1 MIDDR
6 LILLPLCRKHFI
18 TRQDELTPG
27 FIELTVKAQPSSK
40 LVAFSCGSRCKR
52 HALIFMGKSIVVIG
66 IFVANAFIQVVLEAV
81 YTGNFLLC
89 FRPAAV
95 IAGLRYIPPL
105 ISCIDCFPL
114 RIAGG
119 KSIVMLTIG
128 IGVCLHLAIF
138 PDRLHTIVPVHLC
151 PTTIVVLFTAKTE
164 HLRAGRC
171 IPDSR
176 DMGIIDVDDVLIAA
190 HVAVID
196 VQRLFIE
203 EESGGIHG
211 AVVKVNRDVMF
222 SCTEIRVNIDYLST
236 CIKGAGIK
244 CHDRGAIR
252 PECISSIWSIE
263 GRISEHCTFITPVEG
278 LAVDDAVFYHCIV
291 NTDEAQIIYITGAKR
306 HIFEGDCS
314 GTIKA
319 VIAVILCAQKI
330 RVRHLSTDIPG
341 RFIRPL
347 PHKGQVFSLGLLI
360 VFEFIVQ
367 CIIALAKGD
376 GITAICIYHSS
387 FQRRIALILLF
398 VPCYWGAGRAIRK
411 SQHGKHLKHHCH
423 CQQGRQKPVLTF
435 LFQLSSF
442 LSSLFAF
449 LQRIPRKEPSRFL
462 PHCHLPCRF
471 HFPHCRSQPGC

>member
-6 LILLPLCRKHFI
+6 LILLPLCRKHLI
-18 TRQDELTPG
+18 TRQLFKLTLS
-27 FIELTVKAQPSSK
+27 FIELTFKAQPSSK
-40 LVAFSCGSRCKR
+40 LVAFSCGSRCKL
-52 HALIFMGKSIVVIG
+52 HALIFMVESIVVIG
-66 IFVANAFIQVVLEAV
+66 SCVANAFIQVVLETV
-81 YTGNFLLC
+81 HTGNFLMC
-89 FRPAAV
+89 FKPAAV
-95 IAGLRYIPPL
+95 VAGLRHITHL
-105 ISCIDCFPL
+105 ISCVDPCPL

-176 DMGIIDVDDVLIAA
+176 DGLGIIDVDDVLIAA

-252 PECISSIWSIE
+252 PDRIISTWSIE
-263 GRISEHCTFITPVEG
+263 DRIDKLCTLITPVEG
-278 LAVDDAVFYHCIV
+278 LAVDDTVLYDCVI
-291 NTDEAQIIYITGAKR
+291 NTSKTVIITGSTLELHLFKLDIICSIETVVT
-306 HIFEGDCS
+306 IFSFRLICFIANFPCS
-314 GTIKA
+314 LI
-319 VIAVILCAQKI
+319 C
-330 RVRHLSTDIPG
+330 S
-341 RFIRPL
+341 L
-347 PHKGQVFSLGLLI
+347 PHKGQVFSLGATNAGDT
-360 VFEFIVQ
+360 VQ
-367 CIIALAKGD
+367 CIIALAKLD
-376 GITAICIYHSS
+376 GIPALCRSHSNLQGRIGRSRS
-387 FQRRIALILLF
+387 FVHYRMR
-398 VPCYWGAGRAIRK
+398 VGCVIRK
-411 SQHGKHLKHHCH
+411 SQHGKHLKHHRH

-471 HFPHCRSQPGC
+471 HSPHCRSQPGC

>member
-1 MIDDR
+1 MDDV
-6 LILLPLCRKHFI
+6 P
-18 TRQDELTPG
+18 
-27 FIELTVKAQPSSK
+27 
-40 LVAFSCGSRCKR
+40 
-52 HALIFMGKSIVVIG
+52 
-66 IFVANAFIQVVLEAV
+66 
-81 YTGNFLLC
+81 
-89 FRPAAV
+89 
-95 IAGLRYIPPL
+95 IAG
-105 ISCIDCFPL
+105 
-114 RIAGG
+114 
-119 KSIVMLTIG
+119 
-128 IGVCLHLAIF
+128 
-138 PDRLHTIVPVHLC
+138 
-151 PTTIVVLFTAKTE
+151 
-164 HLRAGRC
+164 
-171 IPDSR
+171 
-176 DMGIIDVDDVLIAA
+176 
-190 HVAVID
+190 HVAVVD
-196 VQRLFIE
+196 VQRLLTQTE
-203 EESGGIHG
+203 GRIHS
-211 AVVKVNRDVMF
+211 AVVKVNPNVMF
-222 SCTEIRVNIDYLST
+222 SCTVIRVNIDHFSR

-244 CHDRGAIR
+244 CHGRGAIR
-252 PECISSIWSIE
+252 PECILSIWSIE
-263 GRISEHCTFITPVEG
+263 GRIDELCTGIAPIVC
-278 LAVDDAVFYHCIV
+278 LAVDDAVFHHCIV
-291 NTDEAQIIYITGAKR
+291 NTDEAQIIFITGAKR

-367 CIIALAKGD
+367 CIIARAKD
-376 GITAICIYHSS
+376 DSITAICIYHSS
-387 FQRRIALILLF
+387 FQRRIALIILIF
-398 VPCYWGAGRAIRK
+398 VPCYFGAGCVIRK

>member
-6 LILLPLCRKHFI
+6 LILLPLCSKHLI
-18 TRQDELTPG
+18 TRQDKLTPG
-27 FIELTVKAQPSSK
+27 VIELTFKAQPSSK
-40 LVAFSCGSRCKR
+40 LVAFSCGSCCKL
-52 HALIFMGKSIVVIG
+52 HALLFMGKSIFVG
-66 IFVANAFIQVVLEAV
+66 SFVAIASIQVVLEAV

-176 DMGIIDVDDVLIAA
+176 DGLGIIDVDDVLIAA

-291 NTDEAQIIYITGAKR
+291 NTDEAQIICITGAKR
-306 HIFEGDCS
+306 HIFEGDCF

-319 VIAVILCAQKI
+319 VIAVILCAEI
-330 RVRHLSTDIPG
+330 GRVRHLSTDIPG
-341 RFIRPL
+341 RHIRPL
-347 PHKGQVFSLGLLI
+347 PHKGQVFSLGRTNAADT
-360 VFEFIVQ
+360 VQ
-367 CIIALAKGD
+367 RVIAFAQGD
-376 GITAICIYHSS
+376 GITIVCMLYCLQKRVIFGGTDPRLSRCRTCS
-387 FQRRIALILLF
+387 LI
-398 VPCYWGAGRAIRK
+398 GKGH
-411 SQHGKHLKHHCH
+411 QGKHLKHHCH
-423 CQQGRQKPVLTF
+423 CQQGSQKPVLTF

>member
-1 MIDDR
+1 
-6 LILLPLCRKHFI
+6 
-18 TRQDELTPG
+18 
-27 FIELTVKAQPSSK
+27 
-40 LVAFSCGSRCKR
+40 
-52 HALIFMGKSIVVIG
+52 
-66 IFVANAFIQVVLEAV
+66 
-81 YTGNFLLC
+81 
-89 FRPAAV
+89 
-95 IAGLRYIPPL
+95 
-105 ISCIDCFPL
+105 
-114 RIAGG
+114 
-119 KSIVMLTIG
+119 
-128 IGVCLHLAIF
+128 
-138 PDRLHTIVPVHLC
+138 
-151 PTTIVVLFTAKTE
+151 
-164 HLRAGRC
+164 
-171 IPDSR
+171 
-176 DMGIIDVDDVLIAA
+176 MGIIDVDDVLIAA

>member
-1 MIDDR
+1 MLQIHILFFLANIGVEDLRFRHRLACILPQHHCKSTAVAGEVRQTPHLAHKIGAQRVADQCAASHNSRTDNDGANNIRTILNVSAAVLCGHIHITIHGKGDGLSLVILIQRQFTGRPEIKHHTLGNLRLVQRHGDFSTIRHKAGLLAAGLIDAGFQCVGHINVAVFHSKGAAGHGQGMIDDR

-18 TRQDELTPG
+18 TRQDKLTPG

-176 DMGIIDVDDVLIAA
+176 DGLGIIDVDDVLMAA
-190 HVAVID
+190 HVAVVD
-196 VQRLFIE
+196 VQR
-203 EESGGIHG
+203 S
-211 AVVKVNRDVMF
+211 
-222 SCTEIRVNIDYLST
+222 
-236 CIKGAGIK
+236 
-244 CHDRGAIR
+244 
-252 PECISSIWSIE
+252 
-263 GRISEHCTFITPVEG
+263 
-278 LAVDDAVFYHCIV
+278 
-291 NTDEAQIIYITGAKR
+291 
-306 HIFEGDCS
+306 
-314 GTIKA
+314 
-319 VIAVILCAQKI
+319 
-330 RVRHLSTDIPG
+330 
-341 RFIRPL
+341 
-347 PHKGQVFSLGLLI
+347 
-360 VFEFIVQ
+360 FIV
-367 CIIALAKGD
+367 
-376 GITAICIYHSS
+376 TEH
-387 FQRRIALILLF
+387 
-398 VPCYWGAGRAIRK
+398 
-411 SQHGKHLKHHCH
+411 
-423 CQQGRQKPVLTF
+423 
-435 LFQLSSF
+435 
-442 LSSLFAF
+442 
-449 LQRIPRKEPSRFL
+449 
-462 PHCHLPCRF
+462 
-471 HFPHCRSQPGC
+471 